1 MFARDHCEIDKE
13 LYEKFGVKRGLRDK
27 EGVGVL
33 AGLTNISNIQSSK
46 IVDGKKVPCEGQ
58 LFYRGYNIYDLVK
71 GFLSPGPIRL
81 RGSNVSFIVR
91 HSAGSAAVSGI
102 SGNFSIRD
110 DASEK
115 FYKRCYFKSAK

>member
-1 MFARDHCEIDKE
+1 MTRENLSSYLKRQAVVCRDHCEIDKE

-71 GFLSPGPIRL
+71 GFLSQDRYGFEEVTYL
-81 RGSNVSFIVR
+81 LLF
-91 HSAGSAAVSGI
+91 GI
-102 SGNFSIRD
+102 LPDQQQLAEFREI
-110 DASEK
+110 
-115 FYKRCYFKSAK
+115 